1 MGKFEELE
9 ESLQKVFPLT
19 KSPLVHCI
27 TNEITCE
34 TVANALLYVNAK
46 PVMADDPRE
55 FPEFF
60 SQSDSL
66 LLNLGHISPAREEA
80 LLLGARLAQEH
91 QTPMVLDLVGVV
103 ATKLR
108 YELAWKIT
116 GYRPQVIKGNF
127 SEMRSFCGL
136 PSAGRGVDGSPV
148 DQTPAARQ
156 ELAQAMKTVAKKA
169 QSVLLATGAVDL
181 VTDGKA
187 VFHLQN
193 GVSQLDRFTGSG
205 DLVGALI
212 AALLGSGLSPFV
224 SAVAAVSYLNI
235 AGERAKDSVGLGNF
249 RSETLN
255 QLSLLME
262 EDWWQA
268 IRRVADDKT
277 IN

>member
-1 MGKFEELE
+1 MGKFEELA

-80 LLLGARLAQEH
+80 LVLGARLVQEH
-91 QTPMVLDLVGVV
+91 QTPMVLDLVGVA

-212 AALLGSGLSPFV
+212 AALLGSGLPPFV
-224 SAVAAVSYLNI
+224 SGVAAVSYLNI

-277 IN
+277 TN

>member
-9 ESLQKVFPLT
+9 ESFQKVFPLT

-34 TVANALLYVNAK
+34 TVANSLLYVNAK

-91 QTPMVLDLVGVV
+91 QTPMVLDLVGVA

-136 PSAGRGVDGSPV
+136 PSSGRGVDGSPV

-212 AALLGSGLSPFV
+212 AALLGSGLPPFV
-224 SAVAAVSYLNI
+224 SGVAAVSYLNI

-277 IN
+277 IS

>member
-91 QTPMVLDLVGVV
+91 QTPMVLDLVGVA

-136 PSAGRGVDGSPV
+136 PSAGRGVDGSQV

-205 DLVGALI
+205 DVLGALI
-212 AALLGSGLSPFV
+212 AALLGSGLPPFV
-224 SAVAAVSYLNI
+224 SGVAAVSYLNI

-277 IN
+277 IS

>member
-1 MGKFEELE
+1 MGKFEELA

-46 PVMADDPRE
+46 PVMGDDPRE
-55 FPEFF
+55 FPDFF

-66 LLNLGHISPAREEA
+66 LLNLGHISPTREEA

-91 QTPMVLDLVGVV
+91 QAPMVLDLVGVA

-116 GYRPQVIKGNF
+116 GYQPQVIKGNF

-156 ELAQAMKTVAKKA
+156 ELAQAMKTVAQKA

-212 AALLGSGLSPFV
+212 AALLGSGLPPFV
-224 SAVAAVSYLNI
+224 SGVAAVSYLNI

-277 IN
+277 TN

>member
-66 LLNLGHISPAREEA
+66 LLNLGHIFPAREEA

-91 QTPMVLDLVGVV
+91 QTPMVLDLVGVA

-108 YELAWKIT
+108 CELAWEIT

-148 DQTPAARQ
+148 DQTLAARQ
-156 ELAQAMKTVAKKA
+156 ELAQAMKTVAQKA

-205 DLVGALI
+205 DVLGTLI
-212 AALLGSGLSPFV
+212 AALLGSGLSPFN

-277 IN
+277 TN

>member
-1 MGKFEELE
+1 ME

-91 QTPMVLDLVGVV
+91 QTPMVLDLVGVA

-156 ELAQAMKTVAKKA
+156 ELAQAMKTVAQKA

-181 VTDGKA
+181 VTDGKG

-277 IN
+277 TN

>member
-9 ESLQKVFPLT
+9 ESLQKVFPLA
-19 KSPLVHCI
+19 KSPLIHCI

-34 TVANALLYVNAK
+34 TVANTLLYVNAK

-91 QTPMVLDLVGVV
+91 QTPMVLDLVGVA

-205 DLVGALI
+205 DVVGALI
-212 AALLGSGLSPFV
+212 AALLGSGLPTFV

-277 IN
+277 TN

>member
-9 ESLQKVFPLT
+9 ERLQKVFPLT
-19 KSPLVHCI
+19 KLPLVHCI

-66 LLNLGHISPAREEA
+66 LLNLGHISSAREEA

-91 QTPMVLDLVGVV
+91 QTPMILDLVGVA

-116 GYRPQVIKGNF
+116 GYQPQVIKGNF

-156 ELAQAMKTVAKKA
+156 ELAQAMKTVAQKA

-181 VTDGKA
+181 VTDGKT

-205 DLVGALI
+205 DVLGALI
-212 AALLGSGLSPFV
+212 AALLGSGLPTFV

-235 AGERAKDSVGLGNF
+235 AGERSKDSVGLGNF

-255 QLSLLME
+255 QLSLME

-268 IRRVADDKT
+268 IRRVTDDKT
-277 IN
+277 TN